1 MKANLNDSEKE
12 KLKSKIENTWE
23 VPTSSLLEKLS
34 YEISKNFWKEKNPW
48 IYKESIKDLIKLKEK
63 IDNKKNRDELE
74 EKLQNLSSHLS
85 EKNKK
90 DFRLA
95 IKGAN
100 EILKNSKDLIDDIK
114 KNINIFNGKD
124 WKFTTKLFWQKLLNK
139 AKNPLN
145 ISDQII
151 WWWIWLFNSSEAISI
166 ISINLIIWVWKTIPD
181 IYKIFSWKWKYNWFK
196 NI

>member
-1 MKANLNDSEKE
+1 MKANLTDSEKE

-85 EKNKK
+85 EKHKK
-90 DFRLA
+90 DFILA

-151 WWWIWLFNSSEAISI
+151 WWWIWLFNSSEAISV
-166 ISINLIIWVWKTIPD
+166 ISINLIILVWKKIPD